1 MKLAEALNS
10 RADLQK
16 RTEAIK
22 QRLLRNAKVQ
32 EGDEPAENPMQL
44 LEEFERVAEELANL
58 MQRINRTNA
67 VTILEGQLT
76 LSDGLARREVLKIR
90 NAAYRALAEAA
101 STTQDRYSR
110 AEIKSVSTVKV
121 SEIQQQA
128 DQLAKEYREL
138 DTRLQAANWN
148 TDLVE

>member
-138 DTRLQAANWN
+138 DIRLQAANWN